1 MDKYGMS
8 LGYRGGATSI
18 VGASGNTWT
27 GLTQIGNGQWG
38 MWGHNNSA
46 TGSLIMS
53 GDRAATYVSIP
64 GKVGIGTSSP
74 GSKLE
79 VNVVDDGFG
88 DIDVLRLKRTWA
100 TGSGTDRAHGILFN
114 DSNSR
119 MATIYADRTNS
130 GANYNSDLLF
140 ATNTGTSGTSL
151 STKMVIKADGNVG
164 IGTTTPYNRL
174 HSSGVL
180 GIGTANQ
187 TPGLTSTMSGG
198 GGGAQFAGG
207 SIYVIQGY
215 AGVMSSGDTFT
226 FIYEAT
232 DWKAWSAEFVFTST
246 SGMSRGAEGG
256 YNNNGSGHSSE
267 MGTNALGCT
276 ASTTNVGQHVKIV
289 FSFTN
294 PGTHPMAKIT
304 YSQSGGDGV
313 PRADRVNINW
323 NT

>member
-1 MDKYGMS
+1 
-8 LGYRGGATSI
+8 
-18 VGASGNTWT
+18 
-27 GLTQIGNGQWG
+27 
-38 MWGHNNSA
+38 
-46 TGSLIMS
+46 
-53 GDRAATYVSIP
+53 
-64 GKVGIGTSSP
+64 
-74 GSKLE
+74 
-79 VNVVDDGFG
+79 
-88 DIDVLRLKRTWA
+88 
-100 TGSGTDRAHGILFN
+100 
-114 DSNSR
+114 
-119 MATIYADRTNS
+119 
-130 GANYNSDLLF
+130 
-140 ATNTGTSGTSL
+140 
-151 STKMVIKADGNVG
+151 MVIKADGNVG

-198 GGGAQFAGG
+198 GGGAQYAGG

-232 DWKAWSAEFVFTST
+232 SWKAWSVEFVFTST